1 MSTESFVPL
10 VQELHDIEEFASA
23 ELLSLVD
30 AQASIVEFIASDAPL
45 DETLLA
51 VARALEGV
59 WPDSRVA
66 FHMTVE
72 ETHKAVMAAPTLT
85 SELRN
90 ALTTIPS
97 AVLLERVDPS
107 DPFTPVQLDSAAP
120 PKADWSDFA
129 HALRHAQM
137 PAAWFSLVTPVGDP
151 TPSWMVVFVSS
162 SEVLSDGKQALV
174 RRFAQLSRVAIDQQR
189 RELRLHRL
197 IADERQRIAGVIH
210 DDPIQALTAV
220 GLRIQRLARHVE
232 GNAAEQVAELHLAVG
247 TAIERMRRLLVDL
260 HPPTLDDDGL
270 VSAIDVYLSE
280 VLEPLGI
287 ECTLHEVVDEEP
299 ALGTASLAYRLTVEA
314 LWNVVKHADATQVD
328 VGVTIEAG
336 TVEIRIADNG
346 KGFDSSKAKRRRA
359 GHMGISAC
367 RELALRASGTW
378 KVESNIGAGTV
389 VTLWLPGAAPID
401 ATEQIPSASA
411 PEIDEEIANGEPR

>member
-10 VQELHDIEEFASA
+10 VQELHDIEGFASA
-23 ELLSLVD
+23 DLLSLVD

-72 ETHKAVMAAPTLT
+72 ETHKAVMTAPTLT

-107 DPFTPVQLDSAAP
+107 DPFTPVQLDSAAAP
-120 PKADWSDFA
+120 ESDWSDFA

-210 DDPIQALTAV
+210 DDPIQSLTAV

-287 ECTLHEVVDEEP
+287 ECTLP
-299 ALGTASLAYRLTVEA
+299 
-314 LWNVVKHADATQVD
+314 TQVD

-378 KVESNIGAGTV
+378 QVESNIGAGTV

-401 ATEQIPSASA
+401 ATEQIPSSSA